1 VAISKAFIDASKWY
15 QDVPK
20 SPRTLYDKVVNE
32 LDGYFNPNK
41 HSQSAQN
48 ETERKIS
55 LNSANS
61 SRSATPVPSDTSGK
75 EVR

>member
-1 VAISKAFIDASKWY
+1 M
-15 QDVPK
+15 
-20 SPRTLYDKVVNE
+20 L
-32 LDGYFNPNK
+32 GFNPNK

-61 SRSATPVPSDTSGK
+61 SRSATPVPSDKSGK
-75 EVR
+75 EVRLVNCDKVLGDFGTF